1 MSTDVAASRARCERL
16 MAEALRPVAAELRL
30 VELDELIFHV
40 KSGRCAEMADIVAS
54 CAELHFRP
62 GALEFALAA
71 EARASWEGRAAVSID
86 LEFCAP
92 PVTAFL
98 RLTLG
103 SHRGGVEVLG
113 VNAPKNEDPAEALAA
128 ALARSRIAPDEAATA
143 RDKPGR
149 P

>member
-71 EARASWEGRAAVSID
+71 DARGKVGRVLEAGLVPAPGHELAQLRQDGRECTAELPVAAEEQE
-86 LEFCAP
+86 LHA
-92 PVTAFL
+92 
-98 RLTLG
+98 
-103 SHRGGVEVLG
+103 
-113 VNAPKNEDPAEALAA
+113 
-128 ALARSRIAPDEAATA
+128 
-143 RDKPGR
+143 
-149 P
+149 